1 MEGFKN
7 LVSYPLNP
15 KRAVHIWARE
25 VCKHYKIAPFC
36 SLCMLINYKLEV
48 QLVKFRIEV
57 VILFKIGVPKYI
69 ISHYNAKHTDK
80 ELQLNE
86 SFLRK
91 EWKELDSK

>member
-1 MEGFKN
+1 M
-7 LVSYPLNP
+7 
-15 KRAVHIWARE
+15 
-25 VCKHYKIAPFC
+25 
-36 SLCMLINYKLEV
+36 
-48 QLVKFRIEV
+48 KFRIEV